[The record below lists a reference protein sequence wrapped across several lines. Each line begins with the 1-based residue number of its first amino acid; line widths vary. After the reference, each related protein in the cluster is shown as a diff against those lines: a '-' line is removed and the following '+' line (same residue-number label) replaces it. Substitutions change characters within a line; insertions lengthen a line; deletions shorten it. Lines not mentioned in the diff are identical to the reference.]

1 VTKGDSLKNYGGIC
15 GGCYGK
21 LMEDK
26 RSDCNVALC
35 APCLVCTLMVL
46 RAVDPRILLMEDSRK
61 RSGASPDDFTKWE
74 VAKIVKTSSQ
84 VEKKNVNRVCEE
96 KYRNDQEQ

>member
-1 VTKGDSLKNYGGIC
+1 MTKGDSLKNYGGIC

-46 RAVDPRILLMEDSRK
+46 RAVDPRILLMEDSWK
-61 RSGASPDDFTKWE
+61 RNGASPDDLPKWE
-74 VAKIVKTSSQ
+74 AAKIAKISPRL
-84 VEKKNVNRVCEE
+84 EIKNADRLVRK